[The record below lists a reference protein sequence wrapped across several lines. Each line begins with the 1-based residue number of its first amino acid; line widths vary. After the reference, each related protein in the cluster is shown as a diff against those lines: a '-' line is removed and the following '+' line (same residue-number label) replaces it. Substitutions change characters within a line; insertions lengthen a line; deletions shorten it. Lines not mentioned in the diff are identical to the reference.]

1 MRASMCPSLHTPRAN
16 LHLDALDQY
25 ELPKIKA
32 NPIVPVCT
40 PHHAQD
46 QAHIPFTGDTSPM
59 NYKEQF

>member
-1 MRASMCPSLHTPRAN
+1 MRASLCPSLYTPRAN
-16 LHLDALDQY
+16 PHLDALDQY
-25 ELPKIKA
+25 ELAKIKT
-32 NPIVPVCT
+32 NPVVPVCA

>member
-1 MRASMCPSLHTPRAN
+1 MRDSTCPSLDTPCAN
-16 LHLDALDQY
+16 THLDALDQY

-32 NPIVPVCT
+32 NPIVPVCA